1 MLARYRLQDAAAAI
15 DAGEVDDLAELAVSL
30 GWFDQAHFSR
40 DFRAVVG
47 MPPSAY
53 LQRARPQTT
62 GSDGERP
69 AVSGGPA

>member
-15 DAGEVDDLAELAVSL
+15 DAGEVDDLAALAADL

-47 MPPSAY
+47 HDPLGLPD
-53 LQRARPQTT
+53 RAR
-62 GSDGERP
+62 G
-69 AVSGGPA
+69 

>member
-1 MLARYRLQDAAAAI
+1 M
-15 DAGEVDDLAELAVSL
+15 DAGEVEDLAELAVSM

-40 DFRAVVG
+40 DFSAVVG
-47 MPPSAY
+47 LPPSAY
-53 LQRARPQTT
+53 LHRSRTAADMAAAVDQTT